1 EQLVEQTATSKEEML
16 LKIKQWYNG
25 YRFEENAQTVYN
37 PVSLAQFFRNKGK
50 FNNYWFQTGT
60 PKFLLDLIKEKKFNC
75 AAALNEPVSAA
86 FFNAFEISNLDPMIL
101 LYQTG
106 YLTIEKAVDEPV
118 PFTDQTMRLYYM
130 HFPNRE
136 VESSFNDCLLE
147 YYAAVKQQDA
157 AKLQLDLVSAVGHGS
172 VDEFMKILQTMFAN
186 IPYDIHCKE
195 EFYYQSLF
203 YLICYMLQVY
213 VQAEVRTN
221 DGRIDMTIQA
231 GDWIYV
237 IEFKLNK
244 SAEEAMKQIKD
255 KDYAQK
261 FQRDGKRIMLIGVNF
276 NSESGQIENWI
287 SEELK
292 N

>member
-1 EQLVEQTATSKEEML
+1 M
-16 LKIKQWYNG
+16 
-25 YRFEENAQTVYN
+25 
-37 PVSLAQFFRNKGK
+37 
-50 FNNYWFQTGT
+50 
-60 PKFLLDLIKEKKFNC
+60 
-75 AAALNEPVSAA
+75 
-86 FFNAFEISNLDPMIL
+86 
-101 LYQTG
+101 
-106 YLTIEKAVDEPV
+106 
-118 PFTDQTMRLYYM
+118 
-130 HFPNRE
+130 
-136 VESSFNDCLLE
+136 
-147 YYAAVKQQDA
+147 
-157 AKLQLDLVSAVGHGS
+157 QLDLVSAVGHGN